1 MITARMPPTTPPM
14 MGPVPRE
21 PPDDAADCLEV
32 VTCATVVGVEV
43 VDVGVLAVVM
53 VEPVLAVV
61 EPVLA
66 VVEPVLAV
74 VEPVLAVVE
83 PVDEEPV
90 VVDEEPEPWVVDV
103 VVAEDEPWDDVD
115 AVVAAVVVDRPQE
128 EARVVAEV
136 DEKYMKAFVS
146 NVMKLLDPNVMLA
159 MVTVKLV
166 RRFTS

>member
-1 MITARMPPTTPPM
+1 
-14 MGPVPRE
+14 
-21 PPDDAADCLEV
+21 
-32 VTCATVVGVEV
+32 
-43 VDVGVLAVVM
+43 M

-74 VEPVLAVVE
+74 AEPVLAVVE

-146 NVMKLLDPNVMLA
+146 NVMKLLVPNVMLA